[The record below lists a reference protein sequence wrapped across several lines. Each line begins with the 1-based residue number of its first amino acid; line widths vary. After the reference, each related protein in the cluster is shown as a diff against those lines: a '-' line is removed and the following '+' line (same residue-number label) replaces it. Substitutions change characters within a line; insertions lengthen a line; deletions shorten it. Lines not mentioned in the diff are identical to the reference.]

1 MDSIIVIVIYE
12 SVKFVANETNVF
24 VAVVG
29 ANAFFAQGSVK
40 PFYVGIIVRVADSG
54 VSRFNAAMMQSAL
67 KVRKPTTSL

>member
-1 MDSIIVIVIYE
+1 
-12 SVKFVANETNVF
+12 VANETNVF

-54 VSRFNAAMMQSAL
+54 VPRFNVAMMQSAL
-67 KVRKPTTSL
+67 KVRLEL